1 MHHACVLRYDWVTT
15 QDESFFL
22 FFILV
27 PEVPPLAVA
36 DYVGTEMSS
45 LFETV

>member
-1 MHHACVLRYDWVTT
+1 MT
-15 QDESFFL
+15 QEESFFL

-36 DYVGTEMSS
+36 AVADYVGTEMNF
-45 LFETV
+45 LFETF